1 MRVLPWPPFVM
12 RRPFATIVTLLAMV
26 AQLGLGMSA
35 SLGLVMCV
43 GKDHAAIELAADDC
57 CASHGTTGP
66 TAVATLERDCCS
78 DIPLYEAVRV
88 VADVPRASHASPPIV
103 ALVPSSAVVTGGGLY
118 RRPTSAVDTPP
129 PSHLD
134 RRSIV
139 LRV

>member
-1 MRVLPWPPFVM
+1 M
-12 RRPFATIVTLLAMV
+12 RRPFATIVTMLAML
-26 AQLGLGMSA
+26 AQLALGVSA

-43 GKDHAAIELAADDC
+43 GKDHASIELAADDC
-57 CASHGTTGP
+57 CASHGAQGP

-88 VADVPRASHASPPIV
+88 VADVPRAAHATPPSV
-103 ALVPSSAVVTGGGLY
+103 ALVPSPAAVTGGGLT
-118 RRPTSAVDTPP
+118 RSPAAVADTPP

>member
-1 MRVLPWPPFVM
+1 
-12 RRPFATIVTLLAMV
+12 
-26 AQLGLGMSA
+26 MSA

-57 CASHGTTGP
+57 CASHGAQAPTT
-66 TAVATLERDCCS
+66 VATLERDCCS

-88 VADVPRASHASPPIV
+88 VADVPRGSGAYPAIV
-103 ALVPSSAVVTGGGLY
+103 ALVPSPLEVAGGGLP
-118 RRPTSAVDTPP
+118 RRPAAVADAPP
-129 PSHLD
+129 PSHVD

>member
-1 MRVLPWPPFVM
+1 M
-12 RRPFATIVTLLAMV
+12 RRPFATIVTMLAML

-35 SLGLVMCV
+35 SLGLVMCI
-43 GKDHAAIELAADDC
+43 GKDHAAIELGADDC
-57 CASHGTTGP
+57 CASHGAQAP
-66 TAVATLERDCCS
+66 IAVATLERDCCS

-88 VADVPRASHASPPIV
+88 VADVPRASHASAPTV
-103 ALVPSSAVVTGGGLY
+103 ALVPLPPAVHTGGPIHRLV
-118 RRPTSAVDTPP
+118 AVADASP